1 MSKTI
6 VKRDWFVNPDA
17 RKFQHAQSKV
27 TFYFYKSQGFYFVQA
42 FRPRARYITWTGCA
56 KCPLER
62 KHKVRSFLASPD
74 AQPRQQ
80 AREAKAPKRQA
91 QKPPE
96 SKMKIRPKSSSDYR
110 GWNVA
115 EIVCSQYTPVDKR
128 KRGMIERAKRAL
140 FG

>member
-1 MSKTI
+1 MAKTI

-62 KHKVRSFLASPD
+62 KHKVRNFLASPD
-74 AQPRQQ
+74 AQPRQK
-80 AREAKAPKRQA
+80 AKALKAPSPAPKRQA
-91 QKPPE
+91 PKPP
-96 SKMKIRPKSSSDYR
+96 KTKVKSQTDYR

-115 EIVCSQYTPVDKR
+115 EIVCSQYSPVDER